1 MLYAERWSLEL
12 HCLMQ
17 ISISQQ
23 YILVVAHHRNLRT
36 TISVSYTH
44 LYKIVNRKRWRFIII
59 DMRHLFIM
67 ERSEEKREE
76 KGKGKREKENRER
89 VRVRQ
94 SAATELL
101 QTQPLGYL
109 ILHSSLF
116 TLH

>member
-1 MLYAERWSLEL
+1 MYFSCIYLSKHKKGKHKRE
-12 HCLMQ
+12 
-17 ISISQQ
+17 
-23 YILVVAHHRNLRT
+23 
-36 TISVSYTH
+36 
-44 LYKIVNRKRWRFIII
+44 YKIVNRKRWRFIII

-76 KGKGKREKENRER
+76 KGKGKQGNRE
-89 VRVRQ
+89 RVRQ

>member
-1 MLYAERWSLEL
+1 MDFSCIYLSKYKKGKHKRE
-12 HCLMQ
+12 
-17 ISISQQ
+17 
-23 YILVVAHHRNLRT
+23 
-36 TISVSYTH
+36 
-44 LYKIVNRKRWRFIII
+44 YKIVNRKRWRFIII

-67 ERSEEKREE
+67 ERSEEKREEKGKGKRE